1 MLRLLGVLIS
11 GEKPVLKSLKRMVL
25 LFSYEQC
32 SWQIKLTIEFAE
44 VWTLTSRERLAM
56 VLILLGGI
64 LGLVIALVSFSM
76 IPFMAGV
83 LGYGYGLI
91 WEYGGLM
98 MGRYGMFGYP
108 QFELGMMPTVMVVWS
123 LIGLVGASLSVLC
136 GLKLRREHSKHV
148 ALIGSIG
155 GVLLLLTFSWLPGVM
170 VLAGSVMVYFE

>member
-1 MLRLLGVLIS
+1 
-11 GEKPVLKSLKRMVL
+11 MV
-25 LFSYEQC
+25 
-32 SWQIKLTIEFAE
+32 
-44 VWTLTSRERLAM
+44 M
-56 VLILLGGI
+56 ILLGGI

-76 IPFMAGV
+76 VPFMAAV
-83 LGYGYGLI
+83 LGYGYGVM
-91 WEYGGLM
+91 WEYGEL

-136 GLKLRREHSKHV
+136 GLKLRQDHNKNV

-155 GVLLLLTFSWLPGVM
+155 SVLLLLTFSWLPGLM